1 MTGWDA
7 AAAVPL
13 LIWLYLLLARGRF
26 WLPRTLPSAAD
37 GMRGRVVAIIPAR
50 NEAEHIA
57 QAVASLL
64 GQRWAGELQLIV
76 VDDGSTDDTAGAAR
90 RAAADAGAGARL
102 TLLPGAPL
110 PPGWSGKLWA
120 MAQGVA
126 AAERLEPDYLLF
138 TDADIEHASDSV
150 AALVTQAER
159 QRRDL
164 VSVMV
169 RLSSA
174 TWAERCL
181 IPAFVFFFFKL
192 YPPRWIAMRGA
203 RTAGAAGG
211 CILIRPAA
219 LARAGGLQTIRGE
232 IIDDC
237 ALAARV
243 KASGGSLWLGLSRT
257 TRSLRVYGSFAEIGA
272 MISRTAFNQ
281 LRHSWALLAG
291 SLAGLAITYM
301 APPLLI
307 ATGVPPCMA
316 LGALAWAAMTL
327 CYAPMVRFYR
337 LAPAYALLL
346 PAVALFYAGATLHS
360 ALCYA
365 SGRGGQ
371 WKGRAQDTRAGGAA

>member
-1 MTGWDA
+1 MTDPCL

-13 LIWLYLLLARGRF
+13 AIWLYLLLARGRF
-26 WLPRTLPSAAD
+26 WRPRTLPAAA
-37 GMRGRVVAIIPAR
+37 GPAGGRIVAIVPAR
-50 NEAEHIA
+50 NEAEHIGR
-57 QAVASLL
+57 AVRSLL
-64 GQRWAGELQLIV
+64 EQRWDGELQVIV
-76 VDDGSTDDTAGAAR
+76 VDDGSTDDTAGEAR
-90 RAAADAGAGARL
+90 RAAAAAGSEGRL
-102 TLLPGAPL
+102 TVLAGAPL
-110 PPGWSGKLWA
+110 APGWSGKLWA

-126 AAERLEPDYLLF
+126 AAERLGPDFLLF
-138 TDADIEHASDSV
+138 TDADIEHARDSV
-150 AALVTQAER
+150 AALASQAER
-159 QRRDL
+159 HRRDL

-192 YPPRWIAMRGA
+192 YPPRWIASGAA

-219 LARAGGLQTIRGE
+219 LARAGGLEAIRGE

-243 KASGGSLWLGLSRT
+243 KASGGSLWLGLASG

-281 LRHSWALLAG
+281 LHHSWALLAA
-291 SLAGLAITYM
+291 SLAGLAVTYV
-301 APPLLI
+301 APPLLL
-307 ATGVPPCMA
+307 ASGEPLCMV
-316 LGALAWAAMTL
+316 LGGLAWGLMTL
-327 CYAPMVRFYR
+327 AYLPMVRFYR

-360 ALCYA
+360 ALRYA

-371 WKGRAQDTRAGGAA
+371 WKGRAQDARAAGG